1 MESGSIEGASAARR
15 RKAGA
20 LSSLRELNR
29 LRVLE
34 VVRERGTVSRGQIA
48 TDTGLARSTVSTL
61 VGDLQRAGL
70 VVEREDVRAGSA
82 ASGGRPP
89 LLLSLDPTGGAVI
102 GIQFDHDFVRVAIA
116 DLSLTLLAEGVIQS
130 DVDHDAQAGLDA
142 AAELVGTL
150 LTQADVAVDRV
161 IGAGVALSCP
171 VDRETGL
178 VCSATILPSWVGI
191 DVATWLHDR
200 LGVRI
205 ELENDANLGALAESV
220 LGAGRG
226 ASEMAYV
233 MLSSGI
239 GGGLILEGRLYRGAR
254 GVAGEI
260 GHVTLD
266 ENGLMCRC
274 GSRGCLETMVGA
286 AALTEQL
293 RRSHGEQITVERM
306 IALARDGDP
315 LCRRVIADAGD
326 AVGRA
331 VAAYCNNFNPERI
344 VVGGELAL
352 AGELLLGP
360 IRESI
365 SRHAIPAATEQLTV
379 VAGALG
385 DRAELMGA
393 LALVVDQSEQVLSGR
408 LVRPRRR

>member
-1 MESGSIEGASAARR
+1 VDSGSIEGASVARR
-15 RKAGA
+15 GKAGA

-29 LRVLE
+29 LKVLE

-48 TDTGLARSTVSTL
+48 TATGLARSTVSTL

-70 VVEREDVRAGSA
+70 VVEREDVRMGSA
-82 ASGGRPP
+82 TSGGRPP
-89 LLLSLDPTGGAVI
+89 LMLSLDPGAGAVV

-116 DLSLTLLAEGVIQS
+116 DLSLTLLAEGVEQV
-130 DVDHDAQAGLDA
+130 DVDHDAEAGLDA

-150 LTQADVAVDRV
+150 LARADVAIDGV
-161 IGAGVALSCP
+161 IGAGVAVSGP
-171 VDRETGL
+171 VDRTTGL

-191 DVATWLHDR
+191 DVAAWFYER
-200 LGVRI
+200 LGVRVEI
-205 ELENDANLGALAESV
+205 ENDANLGALAESV

-266 ENGLMCRC
+266 ENGYMCRC
-274 GSRGCLETMVGA
+274 GGRGCLETMVGA
-286 AALTEQL
+286 AALSEQL
-293 RRSHGEQITVERM
+293 RRSHGDGMSIERM
-306 IALARDGDP
+306 IVLAREGDP
-315 LCRRVIADAGD
+315 SCRRVIADAGD

-331 VAAYCNNFNPERI
+331 TALLCNNFNPERI

-360 IRESI
+360 MRESI
-365 SRHAIPAATEQLTV
+365 SRHAIPAATEELTV

-393 LALVVDQSEQVLSGR
+393 LELVVGQSEQVLSGR